1 MITAGMHRWAL
12 FFAVGLAVSCG
23 WLVNGW
29 RLGAE
34 LTQVR
39 AGHAAELQAI
49 AETSAM
55 ALAEQQR
62 ARAALEARLAKSE
75 TLYYGKLKDA
85 EKNTDRLVADL
96 SAARQRLRVRAA
108 PAACGDGVPAAAIAA
123 SLDDGGQRADIHPE
137 DAAALFRIT
146 GEADAC
152 AVKLTALQEWARS
165 VSAP

>member
-1 MITAGMHRWAL
+1 MITAGMRRWAL
-12 FFAVGLAVSCG
+12 FFVVGFAVSCG

-34 LTQVR
+34 LAQVR
-39 AGHAAELQAI
+39 AGHAAELQVI
-49 AETSAM
+49 AETGAM

-96 SAARQRLRVRAA
+96 SAARQRLRVRTA

-137 DAAALFRIT
+137 DAAALVRIT

>member
-1 MITAGMHRWAL
+1 MITAGMRRWAL
-12 FFAVGLAVSCG
+12 FFVVGFAVSCG

-34 LTQVR
+34 LAQVR

-49 AETSAM
+49 AETGAM

-96 SAARQRLRVRAA
+96 SAARQRLRVRTA

-137 DAAALFRIT
+137 DAAALVRIT

>member
-1 MITAGMHRWAL
+1 MITAGMRRWAL
-12 FFAVGLAVSCG
+12 FFVVGFAVSCG

-34 LTQVR
+34 LAQVR
-39 AGHAAELQAI
+39 AGHAAELQVI
-49 AETSAM
+49 AETGAM

-62 ARAALEARLAKSE
+62 ALAALEARLAKSE

-96 SAARQRLRVRAA
+96 SAARQRLRVRTA

-137 DAAALFRIT
+137 DAAALVRIT